1 MRRSGIHIMAKLIGL
16 IKPLI
21 HVMLAAIVMG
31 VAGFL
36 CSIFIPILGGF
47 AALHVLGFEND
58 MSLKTLCIGMILCG
72 VFRGFLRYA
81 EQASNH
87 YIAFKILA
95 IIRKKVFHALRRLTP
110 AKLEG
115 RDKGNLVSLI
125 TSDIELLEVF
135 YAHTISP
142 IIIAIVT
149 SLIMVAFIGRYHA
162 GLGVFAAIAYSIIG
176 FILPMMNSKR
186 GKEDGFAYR
195 NKFGELNSFIL
206 DSLRGMGESLQY
218 GVGEERLVEMNRKS
232 EDMDLEFKNLKQHEG
247 MNSALTDACVLL
259 CSIGILFLSL
269 MLYRSG
275 AVELS
280 GVVIPVI
287 AMMSSFG
294 PVIALSNLS
303 NNLLQTLACGN
314 RVLDLL
320 EEEPQV
326 KEVTGKEEIRYEGA
340 KVDNVTFSYE
350 DEKILENCSM
360 NFSKN
365 QIIGIN
371 GKSGSGKSTLLKLLM
386 RFFEVK
392 QGSVQVSDIN
402 VNEINTSNLRD
413 MQGYVTQETYLFN
426 DTIYNNIAFVK
437 DGVSQEEVQEA
448 CKKASIHEFI
458 MSLPNGYQSHVGELG
473 ACLSGGEKQRI
484 GIARAFLHDAPM
496 ILLDE
501 PTSNLDSLN
510 EGIILKSLKEECAN
524 KTVILVSHRKSSMNV
539 ADVVLTMETERV
551 S

>member
-1 MRRSGIHIMAKLIGL
+1 MRRSGISIMAKLIGL
-16 IKPLI
+16 IKPLM
-21 HVMLAAIVMG
+21 HVMFAAVVMG
-31 VAGFL
+31 VIGFL
-36 CSIFIPILGGF
+36 CSIFIPILGGY
-47 AALHVLGFEND
+47 AALTVLGYEISL
-58 MSLKTLCIGMILCG
+58 SLKAIAILMLVCG
-72 VFRGFLRYA
+72 VLRGILRYA

-87 YIAFKILA
+87 FIAFKLLA

-115 RDKGNLVSLI
+115 RDRGNLISLI

-142 IIIAIVT
+142 IVIAILT
-149 SLIMVAFIGRYHA
+149 SLIMVCFIGHYHIA
-162 GLGVFAAIAYSIIG
+162 LGVFAAAAYCIIG
-176 FILPMMNSKR
+176 WLLPMLNSRR

-206 DSLRGMGESLQY
+206 DSLRGIGESLQY
-218 GVGEERLVEMNRKS
+218 GVGEERLEEMNRRS
-232 EDMDLEFKNLKQHEG
+232 REMDAEFKKLKNYEG
-247 MNSALTDACVLL
+247 INSALTDGCVLC
-259 CSIGILFLSL
+259 CSIGMLFLSL
-269 MLYRSG
+269 HLYRNG
-275 AVELS
+275 NVDFT

-320 EEEPQV
+320 EEEPLV
-326 KEVTGKEEIRYEGA
+326 EEITGKEKVSYEGA
-340 KVDNVTFSYE
+340 KVNNVTFSY
-350 DEKILENCSM
+350 DEEVILKDCSM
-360 NFSKN
+360 DFEKN

-392 QGSVQVSDIN
+392 QGEIRISDKK
-402 VNEINTSNLRD
+402 VNNINTNNLRD

-426 DTIYNNIAFVK
+426 DTIFNNIAFVK
-437 DGVSQEEVQEA
+437 AGATKEEVMEA
-448 CKKASIHEFI
+448 CKKASIHEYI
-458 MSLPNGYQSHVGELG
+458 MSLPDGYDSNVGELG
-473 ACLSGGEKQRI
+473 DCLSGGEKQRI

-510 EGIILKSLKEECAN
+510 EGIILKSLKEECQN
-524 KTVILVSHRKSSMNV
+524 KTVVLVSHRKSTMNI
-539 ADVVLTMETERV
+539 ADVVMKMETERV

>member
-1 MRRSGIHIMAKLIGL
+1 
-16 IKPLI
+16 
-21 HVMLAAIVMG
+21 
-31 VAGFL
+31 
-36 CSIFIPILGGF
+36 
-47 AALHVLGFEND
+47 
-58 MSLKTLCIGMILCG
+58 
-72 VFRGFLRYA
+72 
-81 EQASNH
+81 
-87 YIAFKILA
+87 
-95 IIRKKVFHALRRLTP
+95 
-110 AKLEG
+110 
-115 RDKGNLVSLI
+115 
-125 TSDIELLEVF
+125 
-135 YAHTISP
+135 
-142 IIIAIVT
+142 
-149 SLIMVAFIGRYHA
+149 
-162 GLGVFAAIAYSIIG
+162 
-176 FILPMMNSKR
+176 
-186 GKEDGFAYR
+186 
-195 NKFGELNSFIL
+195 
-206 DSLRGMGESLQY
+206 
-218 GVGEERLVEMNRKS
+218 
-232 EDMDLEFKNLKQHEG
+232 
-247 MNSALTDACVLL
+247 
-259 CSIGILFLSL
+259 

-458 MSLPNGYQSHVGELG
+458 MSLPNGYQSQVGELG
-473 ACLSGGEKQRI
+473 TCLSGGEKQRI

-539 ADVVLTMETERV
+539 ADVVLKMETERV